1 MLFDKFN
8 FKLLG
13 KYMMNI
19 KNFYAFFILIFL
31 NTSLFSKDLS
41 FEEFNELKKALKNN
55 DVTIEQFNETID
67 EFEISSDIFKISK
80 DLFLNNAIEL
90 DDYLVVI
97 ENSLVSRSSSNSRIK
112 KSESNN
118 LNEISNNKFD
128 GEFFFQVEVSKLSG
142 YVTDL
147 KYGDLFDHKIIFEN
161 NKIKGIDFFENDESA
176 LKFTKPKLTIL
187 DNGKFNIKS
196 NVIDPK
202 DPAAPLKY
210 KFDGKIDKN
219 LISGKIQIIYNGS
232 EMPGMVLLEL
242 ETREK
247 SVLNNNSNNIMVDL
261 ADNKLS
267 LKFKIIE
274 VNNRVP
280 SFLNARVDNIE
291 NLTFVIEEDQVKEIL
306 FEEKSN
312 NFFNKKIVKSFK
324 NIKIK
329 LTNQTTLKGKS
340 KLVLNELRGENVVIW
355 WDLNLSQNNLS
366 GEVEIELVG
375 KGPQIKLIPINE

>member
-8 FKLLG
+8 FIFLG
-13 KYMMNI
+13 KHMMNI

-97 ENSLVSRSSSNSRIK
+97 ENSLVSGSSSNSNNKENETI
-112 KSESNN
+112 N
-118 LNEISNNKFD
+118 LNENSDNIFD
-128 GEFFFQVEVSKLSG
+128 GEFLFQTEVTKLSK
-142 YVTDL
+142 YITDM
-147 KYGDLFDHKIIFEN
+147 KYGQLFDNKIIFEN
-161 NKIKGIDFFENDESA
+161 NKIKKINISENNEDV

-202 DPAAPLKY
+202 DPSPLKY
-210 KFDGKIDKN
+210 RLDGQIDKN

-247 SVLNNNSNNIMVDL
+247 SDLNNNSNNIMVDL

-312 NFFNKKIVKSFK
+312 NFFSKKIVKSFK

-375 KGPQIKLIPINE
+375 KGPQIKLIPVNE

>member
-8 FKLLG
+8 FKFLG

-97 ENSLVSRSSSNSRIK
+97 ENSLVSGSSSNSNNKENETI
-112 KSESNN
+112 N
-118 LNEISNNKFD
+118 LNENSDNIFD
-128 GEFFFQVEVSKLSG
+128 GEFLFQTEVTKLSK
-142 YVTDL
+142 YITDM
-147 KYGDLFDHKIIFEN
+147 KYGQLFDNKIIFEN
-161 NKIKGIDFFENDESA
+161 NKIKKINISENNEDV

-202 DPAAPLKY
+202 DPSPLKY
-210 KFDGKIDKN
+210 RLDGQIDKN

-312 NFFNKKIVKSFK
+312 NFFSKKIVKSFK

-340 KLVLNELRGENVVIW
+340 KLVLNELRGENVLIW

-375 KGPQIKLIPINE
+375 KGPQIKLIPVNE

>member
-8 FKLLG
+8 FKFLG

-97 ENSLVSRSSSNSRIK
+97 ENSLVSGSSSNSNNKENETI
-112 KSESNN
+112 N
-118 LNEISNNKFD
+118 LNENSDNIFD
-128 GEFFFQVEVSKLSG
+128 GEFLFQTEVTKLSK
-142 YVTDL
+142 YITDI
-147 KYGDLFDHKIIFEN
+147 KYGQLFDNKIIFEN
-161 NKIKGIDFFENDESA
+161 NKIKKINISENNEDV

-202 DPAAPLKY
+202 DPSPLKY
-210 KFDGKIDKN
+210 RLDGQIDKN

-232 EMPGMVLLEL
+232 EMPGLVLLEL

-312 NFFNKKIVKSFK
+312 NFFSKKIVKSFK

-340 KLVLNELRGENVVIW
+340 KLVLNELRGENVLIW

-375 KGPQIKLIPINE
+375 KGPQIKLIPVNE

>member
-97 ENSLVSRSSSNSRIK
+97 ENSLVSGSSSNSNNKENETI
-112 KSESNN
+112 N
-118 LNEISNNKFD
+118 LNENSDNIFD
-128 GEFFFQVEVSKLSG
+128 GEFLFQTEVTKLSK
-142 YVTDL
+142 YITDI
-147 KYGDLFDHKIIFEN
+147 KYGQLFDNKIIFEN
-161 NKIKGIDFFENDESA
+161 NKIKKINISENNEDV

-202 DPAAPLKY
+202 DPSPLKY
-210 KFDGKIDKN
+210 RLDGQIDKN

-312 NFFNKKIVKSFK
+312 NFFSKKIVKSFK

>member
-97 ENSLVSRSSSNSRIK
+97 ENSLVSGSSSNSNNKENETI
-112 KSESNN
+112 N
-118 LNEISNNKFD
+118 LNENSDNIFD
-128 GEFFFQVEVSKLSG
+128 GEFLFQTEVTKLSK
-142 YVTDL
+142 YITDM
-147 KYGDLFDHKIIFEN
+147 KYGQLFDNKIIFEN
-161 NKIKGIDFFENDESA
+161 NKIKKINISENNEDV

-202 DPAAPLKY
+202 DPSPLKY
-210 KFDGKIDKN
+210 RLDGQIDKN

-312 NFFNKKIVKSFK
+312 NFFSKKIVKSFK

>member
-1 MLFDKFN
+1 
-8 FKLLG
+8 
-13 KYMMNI
+13 MNI
-19 KNFYAFFILIFL
+19 KAFNVFFILIFL

-67 EFEISSDIFKISK
+67 EFEISSDIFQISK
-80 DLFLNNAIEL
+80 DLFLNNVIEL

-97 ENSLVSRSSSNSRIK
+97 ENSLVSGSSSNSINK
-112 KSESNN
+112 ESETNN

-161 NKIKGIDFFENDESA
+161 NKIKEIGLFENDESA

-187 DNGKFNIKS
+187 DDGKFNIKS

-202 DPAAPLKY
+202 DPSSPLKY
-210 KFDGKIDKN
+210 RLDGQIDKN

-247 SVLNNNSNNIMVDL
+247 SVLNNNSNSIITDL
-261 ADNKLS
+261 TDNKLS
-267 LKFKIIE
+267 LKFKIVE
-274 VNNRVP
+274 VGNRVP
-280 SFLNARVDNIE
+280 PSLNARVKNIE
-291 NLTFVIEEDQVKEIL
+291 NLTFIMNGDQVKEIL
-306 FEEKSN
+306 YEEKSN
-312 NFFNKKIVKSFK
+312 NFFSKKIIRSFK

-329 LTNQTTLKGKS
+329 LINQTTLKGKS

-366 GEVEIELVG
+366 GKVEIELVG
-375 KGPQIKLIPINE
+375 KGPQIKLIPVNN

>member
-1 MLFDKFN
+1 
-8 FKLLG
+8 
-13 KYMMNI
+13 MNI
-19 KNFYAFFILIFL
+19 KAFIIFFILIFL

-55 DVTIEQFNETID
+55 DVTIEQFNKTID
-67 EFEISSDIFKISK
+67 EFEISSDIFQISK

-97 ENSLVSRSSSNSRIK
+97 ENSLVSGSSFNSK
-112 KSESNN
+112 NKESETNN

-128 GEFFFQVEVSKLSG
+128 GEFFFKVEVSKLSG
-142 YVTDL
+142 HVTDL

-161 NKIKGIDFFENDESA
+161 NKIKEIDILENDESA

-187 DNGKFNIKS
+187 DNGKFYIKS
-196 NVIDPK
+196 NIMDPK
-202 DPAAPLKY
+202 DPASPLKY
-210 KFDGKIDKN
+210 RFDGQIDKN
-219 LISGKIQIIYNGS
+219 LISGKIQIIYNGY
-232 EMPGMVLLEL
+232 EMPGMILLEL
-242 ETREK
+242 ETRKK
-247 SVLNNNSNNIMVDL
+247 SVLNNNSDNSNFK
-261 ADNKLS
+261 DNKLS

-291 NLTFVIEEDQVKEIL
+291 NLTFIIDEDQVKEIL

-312 NFFNKKIVKSFK
+312 NFFSKKIVKSFK
-324 NIKIK
+324 DINIKFI
-329 LTNQTTLKGKS
+329 NQTTLKGKS

-366 GEVEIELVG
+366 GKVEIELVG
-375 KGPQIKLIPINE
+375 KGPQIRLIPVNE

>member
-8 FKLLG
+8 FIFLG
-13 KYMMNI
+13 KHMMNI

-97 ENSLVSRSSSNSRIK
+97 ENSLVSGSSSNSNNKENETI
-112 KSESNN
+112 N
-118 LNEISNNKFD
+118 LNENSDNIFD
-128 GEFFFQVEVSKLSG
+128 GEFLFQTEVTKLSK
-142 YVTDL
+142 YITDM
-147 KYGDLFDHKIIFEN
+147 KYGQLFDNKIIFEN
-161 NKIKGIDFFENDESA
+161 NKIKKINISENNEDV

-202 DPAAPLKY
+202 DPSPLKY
-210 KFDGKIDKN
+210 RLDGQIDKN

-312 NFFNKKIVKSFK
+312 NFFSKKIVKSFK

-375 KGPQIKLIPINE
+375 KGPQIKLIPVNE

>member
-8 FKLLG
+8 FKFLG

-55 DVTIEQFNETID
+55 DVTLEQFNETID
-67 EFEISSDIFKISK
+67 EFEISSEIFKISK

-97 ENSLVSRSSSNSRIK
+97 ENSLVSGSSSNTNNKENETI
-112 KSESNN
+112 N
-118 LNEISNNKFD
+118 LNENSNNIFD
-128 GEFFFQVEVSKLSG
+128 GEFLFQTEVTKLSK
-142 YVTDL
+142 YITDM
-147 KYGDLFDHKIIFEN
+147 KYDQLFDNKIIFEN
-161 NKIKGIDFFENDESA
+161 NKIKKINISENNEDILS
-176 LKFTKPKLTIL
+176 FSKPKLTIL
-187 DNGKFNIKS
+187 DNGKFYIKS
-196 NVIDPK
+196 NITDPK
-202 DPAAPLKY
+202 DPSAPLKY
-210 KFDGKIDKN
+210 RFDGQIDKN

-242 ETREK
+242 ETKGK
-247 SVLNNNSNNIMVDL
+247 SVLNNNSDKIMTDFT
-261 ADNKLS
+261 DNKLS
-267 LKFKIIE
+267 SKFKIIE

-280 SFLNARVDNIE
+280 SSLNAKVNNIE

-306 FEEKSN
+306 YEGKSN
-312 NFFNKKIVKSFK
+312 NFFTKKIIKSFK

-329 LTNQTTLKGKS
+329 LINQTTLKGKS
-340 KLVLNELRGENVVIW
+340 KLVFNELRGENVVIW
-355 WDLNLSQNNLS
+355 WNLNLSQNNLS

-375 KGPQIKLIPINE
+375 KGPQIRLIPVNE

>member
-8 FKLLG
+8 FKFLG

-80 DLFLNNAIEL
+80 DLFLNNAIKL

-97 ENSLVSRSSSNSRIK
+97 ENSLVSGSSSNSNNKENETI
-112 KSESNN
+112 N
-118 LNEISNNKFD
+118 LNENSDNIFD
-128 GEFFFQVEVSKLSG
+128 GEFLFQTEVTKLSK
-142 YVTDL
+142 YITDM
-147 KYGDLFDHKIIFEN
+147 KYGQLFDNKIIFEN
-161 NKIKGIDFFENDESA
+161 NKIKKINISENNEDV

-202 DPAAPLKY
+202 DPSPLKY
-210 KFDGKIDKN
+210 RLDGQIDKN

-247 SVLNNNSNNIMVDL
+247 SVLNNNSNNIIVDL

-340 KLVLNELRGENVVIW
+340 KLALNELRGENVVIW

-375 KGPQIKLIPINE
+375 KGPQIKLIPVNE

>member
-1 MLFDKFN
+1 
-8 FKLLG
+8 
-13 KYMMNI
+13 MNI
-19 KNFYAFFILIFL
+19 KAFIIFFILIFL

-80 DLFLNNAIEL
+80 DLFSNNAIEL
-90 DDYLVVI
+90 EDYLVII
-97 ENSLVSRSSSNSRIK
+97 ENSLVSVSSSNSK
-112 KSESNN
+112 NEESETNN
-118 LNEISNNKFD
+118 LNKINNNKFD
-128 GEFFFQVEVSKLSG
+128 GEFFFKTEVTKLSK
-142 YVTDL
+142 YITDL
-147 KYGDLFDHKIIFEN
+147 KYGDLFDNKIIFEN
-161 NKIKGIDFFENDESA
+161 NKIKEIDISENNESL

-187 DNGKFNIKS
+187 DDGKFNIKS

-202 DPAAPLKY
+202 DPSSPLKY
-210 KFDGKIDKN
+210 RLDGQIDKN

-232 EMPGMVLLEL
+232 ENPGMVLLEL
-242 ETREK
+242 ETRGK
-247 SVLNNNSNNIMVDL
+247 SVLNNNSNSIITDL
-261 ADNKLS
+261 TDNKLS

-280 SFLNARVDNIE
+280 PSLNATVDNIE
-291 NLTFVIEEDQVKEIL
+291 NLTFVINEDQVKKIL

-312 NFFNKKIVKSFK
+312 NFFSKKIIKSFK

-329 LTNQTTLKGKS
+329 LINQTTLKGKS
-340 KLVLNELRGENVVIW
+340 KLVLNELRGENVIIW
-355 WDLNLSQNNLS
+355 WDLNISQNNLS

-375 KGPQIKLIPINE
+375 KGPQIKLIPVNN

>member
-8 FKLLG
+8 FIFLG
-13 KYMMNI
+13 KHMMNI

-97 ENSLVSRSSSNSRIK
+97 ENSLVSGSSSNSNNKENETI
-112 KSESNN
+112 N
-118 LNEISNNKFD
+118 LNENSDNIFD
-128 GEFFFQVEVSKLSG
+128 GEFLFQTEVTKLSK
-142 YVTDL
+142 YITDM
-147 KYGDLFDHKIIFEN
+147 KYGQLFDNKIIFEN
-161 NKIKGIDFFENDESA
+161 NKIKKINISENNEDV

-202 DPAAPLKY
+202 DPSPLKY
-210 KFDGKIDKN
+210 RLDGQIDKN

-247 SVLNNNSNNIMVDL
+247 SDLNNNSNNIMVDL

-312 NFFNKKIVKSFK
+312 NFFSKKIVKSFK

-340 KLVLNELRGENVVIW
+340 KLVLNELRGENVLIW

-375 KGPQIKLIPINE
+375 KGPQIKLIPVNE

>member
-8 FKLLG
+8 FKFLG

-97 ENSLVSRSSSNSRIK
+97 ENSLVSGSSSNSNNKENETI
-112 KSESNN
+112 N
-118 LNEISNNKFD
+118 LNENSDNIFD
-128 GEFFFQVEVSKLSG
+128 GEFLFQTEVTKLSK
-142 YVTDL
+142 YITDM
-147 KYGDLFDHKIIFEN
+147 KYGQLFDNKIIFEN
-161 NKIKGIDFFENDESA
+161 NKIKKINISENNEDV

-202 DPAAPLKY
+202 DPSPLKY
-210 KFDGKIDKN
+210 RLDGQIDKN

-312 NFFNKKIVKSFK
+312 NFFSKKIVKSFK

-375 KGPQIKLIPINE
+375 KGPQIKLIPVNE

>member
-1 MLFDKFN
+1 VLFDKFN
-8 FKLLG
+8 FELLG
-13 KYMMNI
+13 NYIMNI
-19 KNFYAFFILIFL
+19 KTFYAFFILIFFF
-31 NTSLFSKDLS
+31 NISLFSKDLS

-55 DVTIEQFNETID
+55 DLTIEQFNETID
-67 EFEISSDIFKISK
+67 GFEISSDIFKISK
-80 DLFLNNAIEL
+80 DLFLNNAIEIE
-90 DDYLVVI
+90 DYLVVI
-97 ENSLVSRSSSNSRIK
+97 ENSLVSGSSSNSINK
-112 KSESNN
+112 ESETNN

-161 NKIKGIDFFENDESA
+161 NKIKEVDIFENDESA

-187 DNGKFNIKS
+187 DNGKFYIKS
-196 NVIDPK
+196 NIVDPK
-202 DPAAPLKY
+202 DPASPLKY
-210 KFDGKIDKN
+210 RFDGQIDKDS
-219 LISGKIQIIYNGS
+219 ISGKIQIIYNGN

-242 ETREK
+242 ETRGK
-247 SVLNNNSNNIMVDL
+247 SVSHNNSDNNSNFK
-261 ADNKLS
+261 DNKLS

-291 NLTFVIEEDQVKEIL
+291 NLTFVIDEDQVKEIL

-329 LTNQTTLKGKS
+329 FINQTTLKGKS
-340 KLVLNELRGENVVIW
+340 KLVLNQLRGENVVIW

-366 GEVEIELVG
+366 GKVEIELVG
-375 KGPQIKLIPINE
+375 KGPQIRLIPVNE

>member
-8 FKLLG
+8 FIFLG
-13 KYMMNI
+13 KHMMNI

-41 FEEFNELKKALKNN
+41 FEEFNKLKKALKNN

-97 ENSLVSRSSSNSRIK
+97 ENSLVSGSSSNSNNKENETI
-112 KSESNN
+112 N
-118 LNEISNNKFD
+118 LNENSDNIFD
-128 GEFFFQVEVSKLSG
+128 GEFLFQTEVTKLSK
-142 YVTDL
+142 YITDI
-147 KYGDLFDHKIIFEN
+147 KYGQLFDNKIIFEN
-161 NKIKGIDFFENDESA
+161 NKIKKINISENNEDV

-202 DPAAPLKY
+202 DPSPLKY
-210 KFDGKIDKN
+210 RLDGQIDKN

-312 NFFNKKIVKSFK
+312 NFFSKKIVKSFK

-375 KGPQIKLIPINE
+375 KGPQIKLIPVNE

>member
-8 FKLLG
+8 IKFLG

-97 ENSLVSRSSSNSRIK
+97 ENSLVSGSSSNSNNKENETI
-112 KSESNN
+112 N
-118 LNEISNNKFD
+118 LNENSDNIFD
-128 GEFFFQVEVSKLSG
+128 GEFLFQTEVTKLSK
-142 YVTDL
+142 YITDM
-147 KYGDLFDHKIIFEN
+147 KYGQLFDNKIIFEN
-161 NKIKGIDFFENDESA
+161 NKIKKINISENNEDV

-202 DPAAPLKY
+202 DPSPLKY
-210 KFDGKIDKN
+210 RLDGQIDKN

-312 NFFNKKIVKSFK
+312 NFFSKKIVKSFK

-340 KLVLNELRGENVVIW
+340 KLVLNELRGENVLIW

-375 KGPQIKLIPINE
+375 KGPQIKLIPVNE

>member
-97 ENSLVSRSSSNSRIK
+97 ENSLVSGSSSNSNNKENETI
-112 KSESNN
+112 N
-118 LNEISNNKFD
+118 LNENSDNIFD
-128 GEFFFQVEVSKLSG
+128 GEFLFQTEVTKISK
-142 YVTDL
+142 YITDM
-147 KYGDLFDHKIIFEN
+147 KYGQLFDNKIIFEN
-161 NKIKGIDFFENDESA
+161 NKIKKINISENNEDV

-202 DPAAPLKY
+202 DPSPLKY
-210 KFDGKIDKN
+210 RLDGQIDKN

-312 NFFNKKIVKSFK
+312 NFFSKKIVKSFK

>member
-19 KNFYAFFILIFL
+19 KNFYALFILIFL

-97 ENSLVSRSSSNSRIK
+97 ENSLVSGSSSNSNNKENETI
-112 KSESNN
+112 N
-118 LNEISNNKFD
+118 LNENSDNIFD
-128 GEFFFQVEVSKLSG
+128 GEFLFQTEVTKLSK
-142 YVTDL
+142 YITDM
-147 KYGDLFDHKIIFEN
+147 KYGQLFDNKIIFEN
-161 NKIKGIDFFENDESA
+161 NKIKKINISENNEDV

-202 DPAAPLKY
+202 DPSPLKY
-210 KFDGKIDKN
+210 RLDGQIDKN

-247 SVLNNNSNNIMVDL
+247 SVLNNNSNNIIVDL

-340 KLVLNELRGENVVIW
+340 KLALNELRGENVVIW

-375 KGPQIKLIPINE
+375 KGPQIKLIPVNE

>member
-8 FKLLG
+8 FIFLG
-13 KYMMNI
+13 KHMMNI

-97 ENSLVSRSSSNSRIK
+97 ENSLVSGSSSNSNNKENETI
-112 KSESNN
+112 N
-118 LNEISNNKFD
+118 LNENSDNIFD
-128 GEFFFQVEVSKLSG
+128 GEFLFQTEVTKLSK
-142 YVTDL
+142 YITDI
-147 KYGDLFDHKIIFEN
+147 KYGQLFDNKIIFEN
-161 NKIKGIDFFENDESA
+161 NKIKKINISENNEDV

-202 DPAAPLKY
+202 DPSPLKY
-210 KFDGKIDKN
+210 RLDGQIDKN

-247 SVLNNNSNNIMVDL
+247 SDLNNNSNNIMVDL

-312 NFFNKKIVKSFK
+312 NFFSKKIVKSFK

-375 KGPQIKLIPINE
+375 KGPQIKLIPVNE

>member
-8 FKLLG
+8 FKFLG

-97 ENSLVSRSSSNSRIK
+97 ENSLVSGSSSNSNNKENETI
-112 KSESNN
+112 N
-118 LNEISNNKFD
+118 LNENSDNIFD
-128 GEFFFQVEVSKLSG
+128 GEFLFQTEVTKLSK
-142 YVTDL
+142 YITDI
-147 KYGDLFDHKIIFEN
+147 KYGQLFDNKIIFEN
-161 NKIKGIDFFENDESA
+161 NKIKKINISENNEDV

-202 DPAAPLKY
+202 DPSPLKY
-210 KFDGKIDKN
+210 RLDGQIDKN

-312 NFFNKKIVKSFK
+312 NFFSKKIVKSFK

-340 KLVLNELRGENVVIW
+340 KLVLNELRGENVLIW

-375 KGPQIKLIPINE
+375 KGPQIKLIPVNE

>member
-8 FKLLG
+8 FIFLG
-13 KYMMNI
+13 KHMMNI

-97 ENSLVSRSSSNSRIK
+97 ENSLVSGSSSNSNNKENETI
-112 KSESNN
+112 N
-118 LNEISNNKFD
+118 LNENSDNIFD
-128 GEFFFQVEVSKLSG
+128 GEFLFQTEVTKLSK
-142 YVTDL
+142 YITDI
-147 KYGDLFDHKIIFEN
+147 KYGQLFDNKIIFEN
-161 NKIKGIDFFENDESA
+161 NKIKKINISENNEDV

-202 DPAAPLKY
+202 DPSPLKY
-210 KFDGKIDKN
+210 RLDGQIDKN

-312 NFFNKKIVKSFK
+312 NFFSKKIVKSFK

-340 KLVLNELRGENVVIW
+340 KLVLNELRGENVLIW

-375 KGPQIKLIPINE
+375 KGPQIKLIPVNE

>member
-8 FKLLG
+8 FIFLG
-13 KYMMNI
+13 KHMMNI

-41 FEEFNELKKALKNN
+41 VEEFNELKKALKNN

-97 ENSLVSRSSSNSRIK
+97 ENSLVSGSSSNSNNKENETI
-112 KSESNN
+112 N
-118 LNEISNNKFD
+118 LNENSDNIFD
-128 GEFFFQVEVSKLSG
+128 GEFLFQTEVTKLSK
-142 YVTDL
+142 YITDI
-147 KYGDLFDHKIIFEN
+147 KYGQLFDNKIIFEN
-161 NKIKGIDFFENDESA
+161 NKIKKINISENNEDV

-202 DPAAPLKY
+202 DPSPLKY
-210 KFDGKIDKN
+210 RLDGQIDKN

-312 NFFNKKIVKSFK
+312 NFFSKKIVKSFK

-375 KGPQIKLIPINE
+375 KGPQIKLIPVNE

>member
-8 FKLLG
+8 FKLLD

-19 KNFYAFFILIFL
+19 KNFYTLFILIFL

-55 DVTIEQFNETID
+55 DLTIEQFNETID

-80 DLFLNNAIEL
+80 DLFLNNAIKL

-97 ENSLVSRSSSNSRIK
+97 ENSLVSGSSSNSNNKENETI
-112 KSESNN
+112 N
-118 LNEISNNKFD
+118 LNENSDNIFD
-128 GEFFFQVEVSKLSG
+128 GEFLFQTEVTKLSK
-142 YVTDL
+142 YITDM
-147 KYGDLFDHKIIFEN
+147 KYGQLFDNKIIFEN
-161 NKIKGIDFFENDESA
+161 NKIKKINISENNEDV

-202 DPAAPLKY
+202 DPSPLKY
-210 KFDGKIDKN
+210 RLDGQIDKN

-242 ETREK
+242 ETKEK

-340 KLVLNELRGENVVIW
+340 KLALNELRGENVVIW

-375 KGPQIKLIPINE
+375 KGPQIKLIPVNE

>member
-8 FKLLG
+8 FIFLG
-13 KYMMNI
+13 KHMMNI

-97 ENSLVSRSSSNSRIK
+97 ENSLVSGSSSNSNNKENETI
-112 KSESNN
+112 N
-118 LNEISNNKFD
+118 LNENSDNIFD
-128 GEFFFQVEVSKLSG
+128 GEFLFQTEVTKLSK
-142 YVTDL
+142 YITDI
-147 KYGDLFDHKIIFEN
+147 KYGQLFDNKIIFEN
-161 NKIKGIDFFENDESA
+161 NKIKKINISENNEDV

-202 DPAAPLKY
+202 DPSPLKY
-210 KFDGKIDKN
+210 RLDGQIDKN

-247 SVLNNNSNNIMVDL
+247 SVLNNNSNNIIVDL

-312 NFFNKKIVKSFK
+312 NFFSKKIVKSFK

-375 KGPQIKLIPINE
+375 KGPQIKLIPVNE

>member
-1 MLFDKFN
+1 
-8 FKLLG
+8 
-13 KYMMNI
+13 MMNI

-97 ENSLVSRSSSNSRIK
+97 ENSLVSGSSSNSNNKENETI
-112 KSESNN
+112 N
-118 LNEISNNKFD
+118 LNENSDNIFD
-128 GEFFFQVEVSKLSG
+128 GEFLFQTEVTKLSK
-142 YVTDL
+142 YITDM
-147 KYGDLFDHKIIFEN
+147 KYGQLFDNKIIFEN
-161 NKIKGIDFFENDESA
+161 NKIKKINISENNEDV

-202 DPAAPLKY
+202 DPSPLKY
-210 KFDGKIDKN
+210 RLDGQIDKN

-232 EMPGMVLLEL
+232 EMPGLVLLEL

-312 NFFNKKIVKSFK
+312 NFFSKKIVKSFK

-340 KLVLNELRGENVVIW
+340 KLVLNELRGENVLIW

-375 KGPQIKLIPINE
+375 KGPQIKLIPVNE

>member
-8 FKLLG
+8 FGLLG
-13 KYMMNI
+13 NYIMNI
-19 KNFYAFFILIFL
+19 KTFYVFFILIFL
-31 NTSLFSKDLS
+31 NTCLFSKELS
-41 FEEFNELKKALKNN
+41 LEEFNELKKALKNN
-55 DVTIEQFNETID
+55 DVTIEQFNKTID

-80 DLFLNNAIEL
+80 DLFLNNTIEL

-97 ENSLVSRSSSNSRIK
+97 ENSLVSGSSSNSINK
-112 KSESNN
+112 ESETNN
-118 LNEISNNKFD
+118 LNEIGNNKFD

-161 NKIKGIDFFENDESA
+161 NKIKEIDLFENDEST

-187 DNGKFNIKS
+187 DNGKFYIKS
-196 NVIDPK
+196 NIIDPK
-202 DPAAPLKY
+202 DPSAPLKY
-210 KFDGKIDKN
+210 RFDGQIDKN
-219 LISGKIQIIYNGS
+219 LISGKIQIIYNGN

-242 ETREK
+242 ETKGK
-247 SVLNNNSNNIMVDL
+247 SVLNNNSDSIMTDFT
-261 ADNKLS
+261 DNKLS

-274 VNNRVP
+274 VNNNVP
-280 SFLNARVDNIE
+280 SSLNARVDNIE
-291 NLTFVIEEDQVKEIL
+291 HLTFVIEEDQVNEIL

-312 NFFNKKIVKSFK
+312 NFFSKKVVRSFK

-329 LTNQTTLKGKS
+329 FINQTTLKGKS

-375 KGPQIKLIPINE
+375 KGPQIRLIPVNE

>member
-1 MLFDKFN
+1 
-8 FKLLG
+8 
-13 KYMMNI
+13 MMNV
-19 KNFYAFFILIFL
+19 KNFYVFFILIFL

-41 FEEFNELKKALKNN
+41 FEEFNELKKTLKNN
-55 DVTIEQFNETID
+55 DVTIEQFNEIID

-90 DDYLVVI
+90 EDYLVVI
-97 ENSLVSRSSSNSRIK
+97 ENSLVSGSSSNSNNKENETI
-112 KSESNN
+112 N
-118 LNEISNNKFD
+118 LNENSNNIFD
-128 GEFFFQVEVSKLSG
+128 GEFLFQTEITKLSK
-142 YVTDL
+142 YITDM
-147 KYGDLFDHKIIFEN
+147 KYGQLFDNKIIFEN
-161 NKIKGIDFFENDESA
+161 NKIKKINISENNEDL

-202 DPAAPLKY
+202 DPSPLKY
-210 KFDGKIDKN
+210 RLDGQIDKN

-242 ETREK
+242 ETRKK
-247 SVLNNNSNNIMVDL
+247 SVLNNNSNNVMNDL
-261 ADNKLS
+261 TDNKLS

-280 SFLNARVDNIE
+280 SFLNARVGNIE

-312 NFFNKKIVKSFK
+312 NFFSKKIINSFK

-329 LTNQTTLKGKS
+329 LNNQTTLKGKS

-355 WDLNLSQNNLS
+355 WDLNLSQNDLS
-366 GEVEIELVG
+366 GDVEIELVG
-375 KGPQIKLIPINE
+375 KGPQIKLIPVNE

>member
-8 FKLLG
+8 FIFLSKH
-13 KYMMNI
+13 MMNI

-97 ENSLVSRSSSNSRIK
+97 ENSLVSGSSSNSNNKENETI
-112 KSESNN
+112 N
-118 LNEISNNKFD
+118 LNENSDNIFD
-128 GEFFFQVEVSKLSG
+128 GEFLFQTEVTKLSK
-142 YVTDL
+142 YITDM
-147 KYGDLFDHKIIFEN
+147 KYGQLFDNKIIFEN
-161 NKIKGIDFFENDESA
+161 NKIKKINISENNENV

-202 DPAAPLKY
+202 DPSPLKY
-210 KFDGKIDKN
+210 RLDGQIDKN

-312 NFFNKKIVKSFK
+312 NFFSKKIVKSFK

-340 KLVLNELRGENVVIW
+340 KLALNELRGENVVIW

-375 KGPQIKLIPINE
+375 KGPQIKLIPVNE

>member
-8 FKLLG
+8 FIFLG
-13 KYMMNI
+13 KHMMNI

-97 ENSLVSRSSSNSRIK
+97 ENSLVSGSSSNSNNKENETI
-112 KSESNN
+112 N
-118 LNEISNNKFD
+118 LNENSDNIFD
-128 GEFFFQVEVSKLSG
+128 GEFLFQTEVTKLSK
-142 YVTDL
+142 YITDM
-147 KYGDLFDHKIIFEN
+147 KYGQLFDNKIIFEN
-161 NKIKGIDFFENDESA
+161 NKIKKINISENNEDV

-202 DPAAPLKY
+202 DPSPLKY
-210 KFDGKIDKN
+210 RLDGQIDKN

-247 SVLNNNSNNIMVDL
+247 SVLNNNSNNIIVDL

-312 NFFNKKIVKSFK
+312 NFFSKKIVKSFK

-375 KGPQIKLIPINE
+375 KGPQIKLIPVNE

>member
-8 FKLLG
+8 FIFLG
-13 KYMMNI
+13 KHMMNI

-41 FEEFNELKKALKNN
+41 FEEFNKLKKALKNN

-97 ENSLVSRSSSNSRIK
+97 ENSLVSGSSSNSNNKENETI
-112 KSESNN
+112 N
-118 LNEISNNKFD
+118 LNENSDNIFD
-128 GEFFFQVEVSKLSG
+128 GEFLFQTEVTKLSK
-142 YVTDL
+142 YITDM
-147 KYGDLFDHKIIFEN
+147 KYGQLFDNKIIFEN
-161 NKIKGIDFFENDESA
+161 NKIKKINISENNEDV

-202 DPAAPLKY
+202 DPSPLKY
-210 KFDGKIDKN
+210 RLDGQIDKN

-232 EMPGMVLLEL
+232 EMPGLVLLEL

-312 NFFNKKIVKSFK
+312 NFFSKKIVKSFK

-340 KLVLNELRGENVVIW
+340 KLVLNELRGENVLIW

-375 KGPQIKLIPINE
+375 KGPQIKLIPVNE